1 MILVC
6 DKVGVPLKAS
16 YKTGLR
22 ICVWFSCKV
31 EAFHV
36 EAENI
41 TRIRLIELL
50 VLIFLIMLLYLSFF
64 FFRALLERHWLAQAI
79 FKLTI
84 AADLCA
90 RHILV
95 CYVFAQFLSDWPFV

>member
-1 MILVC
+1 MPLVC
-6 DKVGVPLKAS
+6 DNVRVPLKAS

-22 ICVWFSCKV
+22 ICLWFSCKV

-36 EAENI
+36 EAEKI
-41 TRIRLIELL
+41 TRIRLIELA

-64 FFRALLERHWLAQAI
+64 FLGALLERHWLAHAI
-79 FKLTI
+79 FQLTI

-95 CYVFAQFLSDWPFV
+95 CYVFAQFLGDWPFV